1 MTGSPCMHGQITFR
15 WLAGT
20 RDYMLIHGFVAL
32 HIWLRWVK
40 QYTQSCSVP
49 GVPNIRMFVFFNFF
63 IAAWFLHLTVYA
75 QRMMY
80 VLSLCPISCMHEV
93 NLYSGNRASGTLLLC
108 HVDPLLSTI
117 PYSFS
122 YRNKYIQPLP
132 IPNLNSLLVL
142 LHLTFLCTHHLHW
155 HSRLA

>member
-1 MTGSPCMHGQITFR
+1 MAKLLWHQRLHAHTWFCGTPHLTKMGKAIHTVMFCSRSPQHKNVCFFKFF
-15 WLAGT
+15 
-20 RDYMLIHGFVAL
+20 YCSLI
-32 HIWLRWVK
+32 
-40 QYTQSCSVP
+40 
-49 GVPNIRMFVFFNFF
+49 
-63 IAAWFLHLTVYA
+63 LHLTVYA